1 MITIHIVGD
10 GAPLYSLK
18 TILEVNQDKFKDEIE
33 VVGFGDH
40 YFNPIYVR
48 KFSSSLTL
56 EDVVRGA
63 NIVICTNP
71 AYEDDNIAGL
81 CNEFRV
87 PLICTFALNEKP
99 TTPNTILLDDI
110 NLQYAATDMWIKRII
125 NVNSNVKEVRHFNGI
140 TKLYDT
146 GDDALPGL
154 TMDEYHE
161 ATDRVLGQPHL
172 IKLQKKYFF
181 ASEVENWQE
190 DNINIQTN
198 WIVDSD
204 RVDGSRVDWET
215 ETVFHTTII
224 SKPVQSEQEVIKHSH
239 LSVPSRRGL
248 TSWHYLNNCVV
259 ASFIFMWHK
268 DFIPAN
274 CTDYTLIDHGTFV
287 DNIFGSIFK
296 IA

>member
-1 MITIHIVGD
+1 M
-10 GAPLYSLK
+10 
-18 TILEVNQDKFKDEIE
+18 
-33 VVGFGDH
+33 
-40 YFNPIYVR
+40 
-48 KFSSSLTL
+48 LT
-56 EDVVRGA
+56 
-63 NIVICTNP
+63 
-71 AYEDDNIAGL
+71 
-81 CNEFRV
+81 
-87 PLICTFALNEKP
+87 
-99 TTPNTILLDDI
+99 
-110 NLQYAATDMWIKRII
+110 
-125 NVNSNVKEVRHFNGI
+125 
-140 TKLYDT
+140 
-146 GDDALPGL
+146 
-154 TMDEYHE
+154 
-161 ATDRVLGQPHL
+161 L